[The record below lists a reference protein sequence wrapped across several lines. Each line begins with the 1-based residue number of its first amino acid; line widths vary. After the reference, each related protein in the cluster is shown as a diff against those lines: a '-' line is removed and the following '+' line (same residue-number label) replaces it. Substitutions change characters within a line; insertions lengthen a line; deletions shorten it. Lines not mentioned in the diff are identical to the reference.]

1 MFPLSIDHFHVV
13 CFDIVIQFEFCSID
27 VHSDGVTVATGQFAS
42 RKNAPI
48 KVNQPAIS
56 LQDQV
61 LTLCH
66 LRSYM
71 KVL

>member
-1 MFPLSIDHFHVV
+1 MLLLSIDHFHVV
-13 CFDIVIQFEFCSID
+13 CFGIVIQFVFCSID

-42 RKNAPI
+42 RKNVTI

-56 LQDQV
+56 SQDQV

-66 LRSYM
+66 LRSYL

>member
-1 MFPLSIDHFHVV
+1 MLLLLIDHFHNV
-13 CFDIVIQFEFCSID
+13 CFGIFIQFVFCSID

-42 RKNAPI
+42 RKNATI

-56 LQDQV
+56 SQVQV